1 MTRSPAYS
9 SLAALALPALMLLG
23 GCGGGGGGGSS
34 GSSGSPS
41 VQNVQPLIV
50 DGGPANIP
58 DLVFVSVTVCE
69 PGSSSN
75 CQTIDH
81 IQVDTGSTGLRILA
95 SVLSPA
101 LSLPQ
106 QSDANGNALAEC
118 AQFVD
123 GFSWGA
129 VRVADVHI
137 AGEQASSVPIQVIGD
152 TSFPTIP
159 KSCSSS
165 GPPENT
171 VTAFGANGLLGVGTF
186 LQDCGSACVQGALP
200 GTYYVCP
207 SGACQSATIPL
218 AKQLQH
224 PVAMFGSDNNGVAIQ
239 MQSIGATGAATA
251 SGSLIF
257 GIGTQSDN
265 GLRGATVLAVN
276 PNTGNIL
283 TTFNNKTY
291 TNSYIDAGSSA
302 LFFDVGAYPICV
314 GAARGFYCPPTTQN
328 LSATLQGPGGGSGVV
343 SFSVA
348 NADQLFATNPTFN
361 AFDNLAAPSGDAT
374 TFDWGL
380 PLFYGR
386 TVFTAIEGRSTPG
399 GVGPY
404 VAF

>member
-1 MTRSPAYS
+1 MTRRA
-9 SLAALALPALMLLG
+9 AHTFFVALALPALLLLG
-23 GCGGGGGGGSS
+23 GCGGGGGGS
-34 GSSGSPS
+34 GSSGSQS
-41 VQNVQPLIV
+41 VQNVQPVIV

-58 DLVFVSVTVCE
+58 DLVFASVTVCA
-69 PGSSSN
+69 PGSSSS

-95 SVLSPA
+95 SVLSPT

-106 QSDANGNALAEC
+106 QSDTNGSQLAEC

-137 AGEQASSVPIQVIGD
+137 AGEQASSVPIQVICD

-159 KSCSSS
+159 KSCSGS

-171 VTAFGANGLLGVGTF
+171 VTTFGANGLLGVGMF
-186 LQDCGSACVQGALP
+186 LQDCGNACVQAALP

-207 SGACQSATIPL
+207 SGACQATSIPL

-224 PVAMFGSDNNGVAIQ
+224 PVAMFGADNNGVAIQ
-239 MQSIGATGAATA
+239 LPSIGATGAATA

-265 GLRGATVLAVN
+265 GLRGATVLAVD
-276 PNTGNIL
+276 PNTGNIV

-291 TNSYIDAGSSA
+291 TSSYLDAGSSA
-302 LFFDVGAYPICV
+302 LFFGIAAYPNCV
-314 GAARGFYCPPTTQN
+314 GTGRGFYCPPTIQN
-328 LSATLQGPGGGSGVV
+328 LSATLQGPGGGSSVV

-348 NADQLFATNPTFN
+348 NADQLFAANPSFN
-361 AFDNLAAPSGDAT
+361 AFDNLAAPSGDTT
-374 TFDWGL
+374 TFAWGL

-399 GVGPY
+399 GMGPY